1 MHALVVDDSRAMR
14 TLIGRMLKQL
24 GFEVLE
30 AGHGQEAL
38 ERLRTGPVPQV
49 AMIDW
54 NMPVMNGLE
63 LVTAIR
69 TEPLWDTITMVM
81 VTTESE
87 LAQVEKAL
95 LAGASEYVMK
105 PFTPDIL
112 LGKLSLLGVT
122 PAEAGVA
129 S

>member
-24 GFEVLE
+24 GFEILE

-38 ERLRTGPVPQV
+38 ERLRTGPQPAV

-54 NMPVMNGLE
+54 NMPMMNGLE
-63 LVTAIR
+63 LVKAIR
-69 TEPLWDTITMVM
+69 NEPRWQAITLVM

-87 LAQVEKAL
+87 LGQVEKAL

-105 PFTPDIL
+105 PFTADIL
-112 LGKLSLLGVT
+112 LGKLSLLGLT
-122 PAEAGVA
+122 PAETAVA

>member
-24 GFEVLE
+24 GFEVRE

-38 ERLRTGPVPQV
+38 KHQRTKPDPQK

-69 TEPLWDTITMVM
+69 TEPLWATITMEK
-81 VTTESE
+81 VTTERE

-112 LGKLSLLGVT
+112 LGKLSLRGVT

>member
-24 GFEVLE
+24 GFEILE

-38 ERLRTGPVPQV
+38 ERLRTSPAPAV

-63 LVTAIR
+63 LVKAIR
-69 TEPLWDTITMVM
+69 NEPEWQAITLVM

-87 LAQVEKAL
+87 LGQVEKAL

-105 PFTPDIL
+105 PFTADIL
-112 LGKLSLLGVT
+112 LGKLSLLGLA
-122 PAEAGVA
+122 PAETAVA

>member
-24 GFEVLE
+24 GFEILE

-38 ERLRTGPVPQV
+38 ERLRTGPQPAV

-54 NMPVMNGLE
+54 NMPMMNGLE
-63 LVTAIR
+63 LVKAIR
-69 TEPLWDTITMVM
+69 NEPRWQAVTLVM

-87 LAQVEKAL
+87 LGQVEKAL

-105 PFTPDIL
+105 PFTADIL
-112 LGKLSLLGVT
+112 LGKLSLLGLT
-122 PAEAGVA
+122 PAETAVA